1 MSAGGREGG
10 GDIPFQSENMIYDLG
25 GVVVF
30 SPFFPPTQIC
40 LSNKNVGVERSFP
53 FFFFPFFRFFS
64 LPPPP
69 LHSRRTSSLFS
80 RVIGYRND
88 PVLNDLGYNN
98 AMKSRPVLGVQL
110 YSNATNLNVFFLLH
124 GIGISSFFDLIQLR
138 ILCVYI
144 HGLTLNRRFRFA
156 RESVQDSFF

>member
-1 MSAGGREGG
+1 
-10 GDIPFQSENMIYDLG
+10 
-25 GVVVF
+25 
-30 SPFFPPTQIC
+30 
-40 LSNKNVGVERSFP
+40 
-53 FFFFPFFRFFS
+53 
-64 LPPPP
+64 
-69 LHSRRTSSLFS
+69 
-80 RVIGYRND
+80 
-88 PVLNDLGYNN
+88 
-98 AMKSRPVLGVQL
+98 MKSRPVLGVQL